1 MKHDCYTCVK
11 SPDKTV
17 PFRCP
22 YVSLLSYDALQ
33 RESADGTCKYVY
45 PNDKDCFIW
54 SMSLPKT
61 VKYIS
66 GIIIDIVAPLMI
78 SIMCLAGVV
87 AIVCLI
93 IVSKMAIGV

>member
-1 MKHDCYTCVK
+1 MKHNCYTCIK
-11 SPDKTV
+11 SSDKTA

-22 YVSLLSYDALQ
+22 YVTLLSYDALQ
-33 RESADGTCKYVY
+33 CERPNTPYKSVY

-66 GIIIDIVAPLMI
+66 GIIVDIVAPLMI